1 MMNKNN
7 STRNKIIKD
16 IMNLEKDV
24 RFIPMHRETQD
35 ELESW
40 HDDKLARWLWMLVEL
55 KNRQ

>member
-1 MMNKNN
+1 MNKNN